1 MPWISVGG
9 KSVLQQSQKQ
19 SCGYC
24 CIGMILN
31 LVDSAK
37 PRHTEASLVGHG
49 KTLDPTAYDRA
60 AMDRVGARATPIVHA
75 AYEQHHKIPHW
86 GSGTYGNH
94 LAAVLRSYQIDA
106 KYHGGGSVKSAMRTV
121 TAIRPLIVLVN
132 WKAGG
137 GHWVLVISRKTRGW
151 GSPSDYTI
159 LDPGG
164 HTVINR
170 GSTTYIPPYN
180 SQGGNFANFY
190 VTVNGRLAMPR
201 GVKLP
206 GM

>member
-1 MPWISVGG
+1 MPWITNGG
-9 KSVLQQSQKQ
+9 KAVLRQSQKQ

-31 LVDSAK
+31 LVDPHQPKNS
-37 PRHTEASLVGHG
+37 ESSLVAEG
-49 KTLDPTAYDRA
+49 KRLDPTAYDRA
-60 AMDRVGARATPIVHA
+60 AMDRVGARPTPIIHA

-94 LAAVLRSYQIDA
+94 LAQVLRSYRINA
-106 KYHGGGSVKSAMRTV
+106 KYHGGSTVKTAMRTV
-121 TAIRPLIVLVN
+121 TAAQPLIVLVN
-132 WKAGG
+132 WKGGG
-137 GHWVLVISRKTRGW
+137 GHWVVVVSRSKRGL
-151 GSPSDYTI
+151 GKASDYTI

-164 HTVINR
+164 HAVVNR
-170 GSTTYIPPYN
+170 GSTNYIPPYN
-180 SQGGNFANFY
+180 AQGGTFANYF
-190 VTVNGRLAMPR
+190 VTLSGRLMTPK